1 MFAQLTVPTGT
12 IVSGQVNAQGRSFG
26 VGADT
31 DCKTPRT
38 PCSQESM
45 RRADDG
51 AVRPTG
57 DAVEMRFSSVSGASA
72 GPPPPL
78 SHSSQAFTPLTPPT
92 LTVTDGL
99 FGNAPPSTYV
109 TF

>member
-31 DCKTPRT
+31 DCKTPRK
-38 PCSQESM
+38 PFSKGCM
-45 RRADDG
+45 PWDDDG

-57 DAVEMRFSSVSGASA
+57 DAVEMRFSSVSGAS

>member
-1 MFAQLTVPTGT
+1 M
-12 IVSGQVNAQGRSFG
+12 
-26 VGADT
+26 
-31 DCKTPRT
+31 PRD
-38 PCSQESM
+38 
-45 RRADDG
+45 DDG